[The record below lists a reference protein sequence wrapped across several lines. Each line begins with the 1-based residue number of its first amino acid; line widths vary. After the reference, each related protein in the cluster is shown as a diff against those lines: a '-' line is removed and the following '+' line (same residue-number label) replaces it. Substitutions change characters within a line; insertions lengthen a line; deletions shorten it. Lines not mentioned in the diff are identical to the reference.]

1 MVKVRKMESKGERTG
16 NVSKERRDQEEIN
29 EGNGPGRQQATEGDW
44 EGASE
49 GKGLEEIKRCNACFL
64 LTEKGTRRA
73 QAKEGDWEGA
83 SEEIGL

>member
-1 MVKVRKMESKGERTG
+1 MVKVRRMESKGERTG
-16 NVSKERRDQEEIN
+16 KASKERRDQEEIN
-29 EGNGPGRQQATEGDW
+29 EGNGPERQQVTEGDW

-49 GKGLEEIKRCNACFL
+49 GKGLEEIKRRILCFL
-64 LTEKGTRRA
+64 LTEKGARRA